1 MPIRI
6 KIVGVQFAANPEHKK
21 GTPMTAE
28 EQQRTIDF
36 LTTLDRKRPRVSI
49 KPEPTNEYDNDAFVV
64 RFLSKK
70 AGYVRDSDDYKAKAH
85 AALEASGKGYFYARV
100 VEVMVADNGYFEVEV
115 DMDGTP
121 LVPVLHEDR
130 WSMWN
135 PTWPLFPMTEEML
148 CVEDAICMMNDALC
162 DDNDAL
168 RYDDDE
174 LREYANVLMTNAR
187 HALWREAKEGM
198 EGVVR
203 TMEAREGDAGRQV
216 SRDIEHLL
224 SGMCNDR
231 RLCER
236 REVWLPEMLASP
248 EAGTAWVSWLH
259 QKQADTRELE
269 PIEMTLWLSGIES
282 ELANIPALAPCA
294 TDDDAQLFSRT
305 YYTLIPQDKLR
316 QLLTGLVVR
325 KRLRERLGLPSAQ
338 AAPVPSL
345 ITETEHRFIATIIDY
360 AQTLR
365 TQGEVEVLQTFI
377 YRHMPYLSPAT
388 KHEVDGMT
396 NRFLPEEE
404 IQRRHTEA
412 MMGAITS
419 QPKTEVKVLQGG
431 LAQIT
436 EQGINNKLLPQKND

>member
-1 MPIRI
+1 MSIRI

-49 KPEPTNEYDNDAFVV
+49 KPEPTNEYDKDAFVV

-70 AGYVRDSDDYKAKAH
+70 VGYVRDSDDYKAKAH
-85 AALEASGKGYFYARV
+85 AALEASGKGYFNARV
-100 VEVMVADNGYFEVEV
+100 VEVLVADNGYFDVEV
-115 DMDGTP
+115 DIKEIP
-121 LVPVLHEDR
+121 LVPILHEDR

-135 PTWPLFPMTEEML
+135 PGWPLFPMTEEML

-162 DDNDAL
+162 YDNDAL

-198 EGVVR
+198 EGIVR
-203 TMEAREGDAGRQV
+203 TLEAREGDAVRQV

-231 RLCER
+231 RLSER
-236 REVWLPEMLASP
+236 REAWLPELLSDH
-248 EAGTAWVSWLH
+248 EAQTAWVSWLH
-259 QKQADTRELE
+259 QKEADTRELE
-269 PIEMTLWLSGIES
+269 PIEMTLWLSET
-282 ELANIPALAPCA
+282 ETALANIPALAPCA
-294 TDDDAQLFSRT
+294 TDDDAQLLSRA
-305 YYTLIPQDKLR
+305 YYTLIPLKKLC
-316 QLLTGLVVR
+316 QLLTGLAVR

-345 ITETEHRFIATIIDY
+345 ITETENRFIATIIDY
-360 AQTLR
+360 ARTLR

-377 YRHMPYLSPAT
+377 YRHMPYLPPAT
-388 KHEVDGMT
+388 KQLVDSMT
-396 NRFLPEEE
+396 SRFLPEDER
-404 IQRRHTEA
+404 QRRQTEA
-412 MMGAITS
+412 IKDAIAS
-419 QPKTEVKVLQGG
+419 QPRTEIKVLQGG
-431 LAQIT
+431 LAQVT
-436 EQGINNKLLPQKND
+436 EQSINNNLLPQK